1 MDVPSSTERFRQP
14 LLEERE
20 RVLHAIRF
28 LHEENPGSLEDET
41 GELVSGS
48 ADNHPGDTATATF
61 DRELDYTLE
70 DNSEAVL
77 AAIEAAL
84 VRLDEGTY
92 GKCQR
97 CGQPISEERLEAIPY
112 ATLCIDC
119 KRKEERA

>member
-28 LHEENPGSLEDET
+28 LHEENVGSLEDET